1 MAPQG
6 QGLKWAEVLCCPL
19 CVKVFSRHKQAVNL
33 FCSHAVCTDCIEK
46 KMDDEHICLTDKI
59 EGKLP
64 LSVLPRNKAMMS
76 IVGVD
81 VQQGLESFIDH
92 DETLQR
98 DDLFVM
104 QNIDDSLCG
113 VASYLRKIE
122 SERGG
127 SVWSEVMSRTVQRK
141 IVHLIC
147 LQLAEPS
154 GRLRAARQARQIAER
169 ILCEVM
175 LGSQNQQSLSHQ
187 LWTAVRARGCQFLGP
202 AMQEDV
208 LNLILLTMSHNALIA
223 RKTLVMYVVKRLS
236 ETYPQ
241 TSKTCVGHV
250 VQLLYRA
257 SCFNVLKRDG
267 ESSLMQLK
275 EEYTVYDSLRREHD
289 AQIVSIAIDAGL
301 RIAPEQ
307 WSALLYGDHDHR
319 SHMQSI
325 IDKLQ
330 STASFTNGIEDL
342 RKMADGDELM
352 ESTVEGLRAVDELT
366 RSIQEDA
373 SLLSVDWRP
382 LRKVLEALRELVD
395 RYADV
400 LTRRNQARADFLQQ
414 AVADGSDKAAANQA
428 ARSLI
433 RPVAAPE
440 AVERMGG
447 WNGAEGGSPP
457 GGANTL
463 TMFKTKMLK
472 NMSLSGP
479 SELSEMEQLHMRRD
493 EIISRLGPLSLEQD
507 DILNGPSTSGGHGDN
522 DDAHVAYTVASSV
535 LDDRISDLMQA
546 NASSSNPIIEL
557 PPMPPGYTP
566 VINSTTTSEET
577 LGVLSELALGDAAG
591 AASNASVKARTSS
604 LTTTTTTVRTACPAY
619 AFHTTADGCTT
630 ATVQADCSTMHV
642 RDTISEPVATP
653 VIVPSNSVVL
663 YAPASE
669 GAPGAVVAAN
679 GAVVAPSGAVLTPAP
694 APGATFET
702 TPESLTRDAARLPMV
717 IQPLSQINPVQAEDP
732 QDIVS
737 STLDRIVDVREKL
750 TEVDGAAS
758 TVVKTQLEVEL
769 EIASRQIE
777 QLDPLTTQNCLLK
790 ELEAVERK
798 IEEIVAEPKRHGDI
812 VFGEILGSMDR
823 VGLGIGK
830 GFAKFVPKAIRLDEI
845 DPDQYAATV
854 TTTPHNYLQRE
865 VAALRLARHK
875 VLLRLEACFVRGA
888 FAYELY
894 PLADLGSAEQIISAH
909 YSAGLPERAIGSI
922 ADSILAALQYLHD
935 RHIVHRG
942 IRASNIL
949 IDRTAGVRLA
959 GMRHARQLPTSGN
972 RRLHDYDREMMDGM
986 LWLAPEVLAQ
996 DLNGYDCRSDVYS
1009 VGVALTEMANG
1020 FPPFSDMERLE
1031 MLFEKLRGTTPRL
1044 LDSTT
1049 MPDPREDPAR
1059 SCRTFST
1066 TFHDAAEIC
1075 LRAAVATRNMC
1086 KLNIGVVDDDIKQ
1099 ITVFTY
1105 RSDTMLDNNY
1115 CLYGRKVL
1123 IRHSAIDPFRPSATA
1138 MREHPFVSKCSRKP
1152 IQVLLQDARPIDT
1165 SKFGPEPQD
1174 AEMQSMKPVPSAMEI
1189 DDEGWDF

>member
-6 QGLKWAEVLCCPL
+6 QGLKWAEVLCCPF
-19 CVKVFSRHKQAVNL
+19 CVKVFSRQKLAVNL
-33 FCSHAVCTDCIEK
+33 YCSHSVCTDCIEH
-46 KMDDEHICLTDKI
+46 KMDDEHFCLTDKI
-59 EGKLP
+59 SGELP
-64 LSVLPRNKAMMS
+64 LSVLPKNKAIMS

-81 VQQGLESFIDH
+81 LQLGLESFIEH
-92 DETLQR
+92 DESLSSADQYI
-98 DDLFVM
+98 L

-113 VASYLRKIE
+113 MASYLRKVD

-141 IVHLIC
+141 MVHIIC

-275 EEYTVYDSLRREHD
+275 EEYTMYESLRREHD

-307 WSALLYGDHDHR
+307 WSALLYGDSDHR

-330 STASFTNGIEDL
+330 TVASFTNGIEDL
-342 RKMADGDELM
+342 RKMSEGDELM
-352 ESTVEGLRAVDELT
+352 EISVEALKAVDELT
-366 RSIQEDA
+366 RSIQEDS
-373 SLLSVDWRP
+373 SLSTVDWRP
-382 LRKVLEALRELVD
+382 LRKILEALRELVD
-395 RYADV
+395 KYADV
-400 LTRRNQARADFLQQ
+400 LTRRNQARSDFLQQ
-414 AVADGSDKAAANQA
+414 AVADGTDKQAAAHA
-428 ARSLI
+428 ARALI
-433 RPVAAPE
+433 RPIVASGGGA
-440 AVERMGG
+440 AERMGG
-447 WNGAEGGSPP
+447 GGGAETNGNGL
-457 GGANTL
+457 TL
-463 TMFKTKMLK
+463 TMFKTKWCRDLPHCARADRCSYAHSEGELRVPGGRGSGGGKRKPEGGRAFCMPPEGTMGGVGGAPPPPAAAAASRWTFVQQPPNAAAAAGYPPVAPPAPIMRPYVPTAQQQQAQMMMQPPLMMQQQQMQPMMGGAPAHWQPLQQLQAPPPHVSWLPTSEMEQQPAHHQGIYWGAHTNVK
-472 NMSLSGP
+472 NMSLSAP
-479 SELSEMEQLHMRRD
+479 SELSEVEQLHMRRE
-493 EIISRLGPLSLEQD
+493 EIINRLGPLSLEQED
-507 DILNGPSTSGGHGDN
+507 MLNGPSTSGGHGTASEF

-546 NASSSNPIIEL
+546 NASSANPIIEL

-577 LGVLSELALGDAAG
+577 LGVLSELALGDAVG
-591 AASNASVKARTSS
+591 AASSASVKARTSS
-604 LTTTTTTVRTACPAY
+604 LTTTTTTVRTMCPAY

-653 VIVPSNSVVL
+653 VIVPSATVVL
-663 YAPASE
+663 YEPAAA

-679 GAVVAPSGAVLTPAP
+679 GAVMAPSGAVLTPAA
-694 APGATFET
+694 APGGPFET
-702 TPESLTRDAARLPMV
+702 TPESLARDAARLPMV

-798 IEEIVAEPKRHGDI
+798 IEEIESSA
-812 VFGEILGSMDR
+812 SNSTN
-823 VGLGIGK
+823 
-830 GFAKFVPKAIRLDEI
+830 
-845 DPDQYAATV
+845 DQ
-854 TTTPHNYLQRE
+854 
-865 VAALRLARHK
+865 
-875 VLLRLEACFVRGA
+875 
-888 FAYELY
+888 
-894 PLADLGSAEQIISAH
+894 PLAPPPQQINPYH
-909 YSAGLPERAIGSI
+909 YSQVMPM
-922 ADSILAALQYLHD
+922 
-935 RHIVHRG
+935 
-942 IRASNIL
+942 NIH
-949 IDRTAGVRLA
+949 
-959 GMRHARQLPTSGN
+959 GM
-972 RRLHDYDREMMDGM
+972 
-986 LWLAPEVLAQ
+986 
-996 DLNGYDCRSDVYS
+996 
-1009 VGVALTEMANG
+1009 
-1020 FPPFSDMERLE
+1020 
-1031 MLFEKLRGTTPRL
+1031 
-1044 LDSTT
+1044 
-1049 MPDPREDPAR
+1049 
-1059 SCRTFST
+1059 
-1066 TFHDAAEIC
+1066 
-1075 LRAAVATRNMC
+1075 
-1086 KLNIGVVDDDIKQ
+1086 
-1099 ITVFTY
+1099 
-1105 RSDTMLDNNY
+1105 
-1115 CLYGRKVL
+1115 
-1123 IRHSAIDPFRPSATA
+1123 
-1138 MREHPFVSKCSRKP
+1138 
-1152 IQVLLQDARPIDT
+1152 
-1165 SKFGPEPQD
+1165 
-1174 AEMQSMKPVPSAMEI
+1174 
-1189 DDEGWDF
+1189 

>member
-6 QGLKWAEVLCCPL
+6 QGLKWAEVLCCPI
-19 CVKVFSRHKQAVNL
+19 CVKVFTRQKVAVNL
-33 FCSHAVCTDCIEK
+33 YCSHAVCTECIQQ
-46 KMDDEHICLTDKI
+46 KMEGDHFCLTDKI
-59 EGKLP
+59 SGELP

-81 VQQGLESFIDH
+81 LSKGLETYVDH
-92 DETLQR
+92 DHSLQPS
-98 DDLFVM
+98 DKYLL
-104 QNIDDSLCG
+104 QNIDESLCG
-113 VASYLRKIE
+113 MASYLRRIE

-141 IVHLIC
+141 LVHLIC

-169 ILCEVM
+169 ILCEAM
-175 LGSQNQQSLSHQ
+175 QGSQNQQSLSHQ
-187 LWTAVRARGCQFLGP
+187 LWTAVRTRGCQFLGP

-208 LNLILLTMSHNALIA
+208 LNLILLTMSDRALIA

-257 SCFNVLKRDG
+257 SCFHVLKREG

-275 EEYTVYDSLRREHD
+275 DEFTDYDSLRREHD
-289 AQIVSIAIDAGL
+289 AAIVKIANEVGL

-319 SHMQSI
+319 AHMQSV

-330 STASFTNGIEDL
+330 TSESFTSSIEEL
-342 RKMADGDELM
+342 RKMSEGDELM
-352 ESTVEGLRAVDELT
+352 EKTVKELRLLDILT
-366 RSIQEDA
+366 RAIQADSKLET
-373 SLLSVDWRP
+373 VDWMP
-382 LRKVLEALRELVD
+382 LREILEALRELVD
-395 RYADV
+395 KYADV
-400 LTRRNQARADFLQQ
+400 LSRRNQARSDFLQQ
-414 AVADGSDKAAANQA
+414 AVSDTPPDKQSATRA
-428 ARSLI
+428 
-433 RPVAAPE
+433 PVRASASGNPD
-440 AVERMGG
+440 AS
-447 WNGAEGGSPP
+447 ATY
-457 GGANTL
+457 A
-463 TMFKTKMLK
+463 MFKTKMCRDGVNCTRGDRCTYAHGETELRTVGGRLRRPHPAPPAAVAAAAAAGAVPYGSPPTASRWTFVQQQGPAAAAAPPLAYPPSQPQQMMGQQQVPLMRNPYAQPPQQQPEMVMQHNSLTGQMLMMRNPPPQHMMNVQQPQQQQWHPQPLQGPPHVSWLPTNEMEQQPSVYWGGVPAK
-472 NMSLSGP
+472 TPNLSGP
-479 SELSEMEQLHMRRD
+479 SELSEVEQLHMRRE

-507 DILNGPSTSGGHGDN
+507 DILNGPSTSGGHAPGDN

-653 VIVPSNSVVL
+653 VIVPSSTFVL
-663 YAPASE
+663 YAPAAE

-679 GAVVAPSGAVLTPAP
+679 GTLVAPNGEVMFPTPL
-694 APGATFET
+694 PGASFEI
-702 TPESLTRDAARLPMV
+702 TPQSLTRDASRLPMV

-798 IEEIVAEPKRHGDI
+798 IEEIE
-812 VFGEILGSMDR
+812 S
-823 VGLGIGK
+823 
-830 GFAKFVPKAIRLDEI
+830 
-845 DPDQYAATV
+845 
-854 TTTPHNYLQRE
+854 
-865 VAALRLARHK
+865 
-875 VLLRLEACFVRGA
+875 
-888 FAYELY
+888 
-894 PLADLGSAEQIISAH
+894 S
-909 YSAGLPERAIGSI
+909 
-922 ADSILAALQYLHD
+922 
-935 RHIVHRG
+935 
-942 IRASNIL
+942 ASNSANDQQQL
-949 IDRTAGVRLA
+949 QLQQMTYHYPQVMPL
-959 GMRHARQLPTSGN
+959 GM
-972 RRLHDYDREMMDGM
+972 
-986 LWLAPEVLAQ
+986 
-996 DLNGYDCRSDVYS
+996 
-1009 VGVALTEMANG
+1009 
-1020 FPPFSDMERLE
+1020 
-1031 MLFEKLRGTTPRL
+1031 
-1044 LDSTT
+1044 
-1049 MPDPREDPAR
+1049 
-1059 SCRTFST
+1059 
-1066 TFHDAAEIC
+1066 
-1075 LRAAVATRNMC
+1075 
-1086 KLNIGVVDDDIKQ
+1086 
-1099 ITVFTY
+1099 
-1105 RSDTMLDNNY
+1105 
-1115 CLYGRKVL
+1115 
-1123 IRHSAIDPFRPSATA
+1123 HS
-1138 MREHPFVSKCSRKP
+1138 
-1152 IQVLLQDARPIDT
+1152 
-1165 SKFGPEPQD
+1165 
-1174 AEMQSMKPVPSAMEI
+1174 MQ
-1189 DDEGWDF
+1189 

>member
-463 TMFKTKMLK
+463 TMFKTKMCRDAYNGSNQCSRGDRCSYAHSEEELRQPPRRRCGGPQPPPPPPSASRWPFVPQPAAAAAAARGGYPPPQMVQQQAVAPPLLHRHPYPQQQQQQPMAPPPPQQQQMMMQQQLLLHQQMQQAQQPMMGAPMQQQPQLHWQPQPLQQAPPPPHVSWLPTSEMEQQTGVYWGTMPVK

-798 IEEIVAEPKRHGDI
+798 IEEIESS
-812 VFGEILGSMDR
+812 GS
-823 VGLGIGK
+823 
-830 GFAKFVPKAIRLDEI
+830 
-845 DPDQYAATV
+845 
-854 TTTPHNYLQRE
+854 N
-865 VAALRLARHK
+865 
-875 VLLRLEACFVRGA
+875 
-888 FAYELY
+888 
-894 PLADLGSAEQIISAH
+894 S
-909 YSAGLPERAIGSI
+909 
-922 ADSILAALQYLHD
+922 
-935 RHIVHRG
+935 
-942 IRASNIL
+942 
-949 IDRTAGVRLA
+949 
-959 GMRHARQLPTSGN
+959 
-972 RRLHDYDREMMDGM
+972 
-986 LWLAPEVLAQ
+986 
-996 DLNGYDCRSDVYS
+996 
-1009 VGVALTEMANG
+1009 
-1020 FPPFSDMERLE
+1020 
-1031 MLFEKLRGTTPRL
+1031 
-1044 LDSTT
+1044 
-1049 MPDPREDPAR
+1049 
-1059 SCRTFST
+1059 
-1066 TFHDAAEIC
+1066 
-1075 LRAAVATRNMC
+1075 
-1086 KLNIGVVDDDIKQ
+1086 
-1099 ITVFTY
+1099 
-1105 RSDTMLDNNY
+1105 
-1115 CLYGRKVL
+1115 
-1123 IRHSAIDPFRPSATA
+1123 
-1138 MREHPFVSKCSRKP
+1138 
-1152 IQVLLQDARPIDT
+1152 
-1165 SKFGPEPQD
+1165 
-1174 AEMQSMKPVPSAMEI
+1174 MQSDQLQQQLQMQQMQQQPQPQQQQMAYHYPQVMPMNMH
-1189 DDEGWDF
+1189 GMQ